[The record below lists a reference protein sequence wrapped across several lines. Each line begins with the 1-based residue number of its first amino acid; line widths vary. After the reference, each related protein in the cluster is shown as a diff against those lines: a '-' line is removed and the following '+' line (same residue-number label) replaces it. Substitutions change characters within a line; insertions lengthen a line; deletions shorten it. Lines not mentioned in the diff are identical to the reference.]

1 MMRSSTLNKPSMK
14 ITFLTLSML
23 TSIACSS
30 NRDEGV
36 PVEIEHTV
44 TGGKET
50 SVVTE
55 MTPRK
60 QIDFSKQ
67 DLATRLGLEADM
79 IKVSGATSVHWR
91 SGALGCPKPGMSY
104 TDALVPGVWIV
115 LQVNNRAYRY
125 HAIPFGQPFYCPD
138 ERAEAPATT
147 PGLD

>member
-1 MMRSSTLNKPSMK
+1 MK
-14 ITFLTLSML
+14 ISLMTLSML

-30 NRDEGV
+30 NQDEGV
-36 PVEIEHTV
+36 PVENEHNK
-44 TGGKET
+44 TGGKDV
-50 SVVTE
+50 SVVNKK
-55 MTPRK
+55 TPSE
-60 QIDFSKQ
+60 QVNFSKQ
-67 DLATRLGLEADM
+67 DLATRLGLKVDD

-104 TDALVPGVWIV
+104 TEALVPGVWIV

-125 HAIPFGQPFYCPD
+125 HAIPHGQPFYCPD